1 MGDYLDKNE
10 ASYVG
15 TQGLSSYTVKGLKST
30 MENYTADNIESKGV
44 KAHFNLDDNGL
55 LSVTAGEAAFEQTIS
70 VEQQIKEYEEK
81 LAKEAKDGDKP
92 LGEDG
97 DDTWSKTFGDSISS
111 FFGGGPVD
119 DDVKNWV
126 EQAIAN
132 STNKDEEGKDS
143 TGEKDPKEKDPKSKE
158 KESEDKK

>member
-15 TQGLSSYTVKGLKST
+15 NQGLSSYTVKGLKST

-55 LSVTAGEAAFEQTIS
+55 LSVTAVEAAFEQTIS

-81 LAKEAKDGDKP
+81 LAKEAKDGDKT

-111 FFGGGPVD
+111 FFGD
-119 DDVKNWV
+119 
-126 EQAIAN
+126 
-132 STNKDEEGKDS
+132 KDEEGKDS
-143 TGEKDPKEKDPKSKE
+143 TGDKEPKEKDPKNKE
-158 KESEDKK
+158 KEPEDKKKKE